1 VQARTLDNRLTS
13 SSEVTVTVKPKTGE
27 TISNGKFLAGMVTVS
42 LILLYPVYAA
52 GNQGIRK

>member
-1 VQARTLDNRLTS
+1 LDNRLTS